1 MSNCH
6 FLPSSHN
13 AHPPMVSP
21 GWTIFGGHR
30 GKEKSQPKKVV
41 STIFL
46 GKKMVGPEKLGEKWS
61 PNFDEQMFELCF
73 FWNISKS
80 TDKHCPH
87 GFWEK
92 PSQQKGLDPIL
103 LQKSS
108 TKTKNPPKNGKKS
121 TPNPH
126 LAIESST
133 QKKRKQQKKTLRKRG
148 RAWVVVTP
156 AASLVE
162 PPSRCQNVTS
172 GVGGFLGHPFFSLP
186 KGSTFLDFCRKSME
200 S

>member
-1 MSNCH
+1 M
-6 FLPSSHN
+6 LI
-13 AHPPMVSP
+13 PP
-21 GWTIFGGHR
+21 WFHR
-30 GKEKSQPKKVV
+30 VEP
-41 STIFL
+41 FL
-46 GKKMVGPEKLGEKWS
+46 GVTEGR
-61 PNFDEQMFELCF
+61 
-73 FWNISKS
+73 KS
-80 TDKHCPH
+80 LNQKRWFQRF
-87 GFWEK
+87 FWEK
-92 PSQQKGLDPIL
+92 KWLA
-103 LQKSS
+103 
-108 TKTKNPPKNGKKS
+108 PKNWGRNDPQILTSRCLNCAFSETSKNLKTNIVPMGFEKNLLNKKDWIQSYFRNHPQKQKIHQKTGKKS